1 MGSGAGRGGVHLPE
15 PGALI
20 CFAGPRVIQQTI
32 REQLPEG
39 FQKAEYL
46 LSHGMIDMVVH
57 RHNLRETLG
66 RLCRLMTAQ
75 SAVAKT
81 TAKPIAATTERG
93 YLNGNAVDGLTIETL
108 VRAPDVIDPEPV
120 DEAERFETPKT
131 RPNSRDGAR
140 N

>member
-1 MGSGAGRGGVHLPE
+1 MVHIAE

-57 RHNLRETLG
+57 RHKLRETLG
-66 RLCRLMTAQ
+66 RLCRLMTH
-75 SAVAKT
+75 STAVVQ
-81 TAKPIAATTERG
+81 TAKPIATVTERG
-93 YLNGNAVDGLTIETL
+93 YLNGSAVDGHTIETL
-108 VRAPDVIDPEPV
+108 ARSPDVIDPEPV
-120 DEAERFETPKT
+120 ADADRVEIPKT
-131 RPNSRDGAR
+131 RPTSRDGAR
-140 N
+140 S